1 MNVKLKIHV
10 QNCKIS
16 CKCQEWDDYK
26 PGVKLM
32 RKMLPFFSF
41 VLYII
46 LSVPFL
52 RNAPLG
58 GFKKIKRASLI

>member
-1 MNVKLKIHV
+1 MYRTVKYHASVKNGMI
-10 QNCKIS
+10 
-16 CKCQEWDDYK
+16 YK
-26 PGVKLM
+26 PGVKFM
-32 RKMLPFFSF
+32 RKIPPFFSF
-41 VLYII
+41 VLYVI